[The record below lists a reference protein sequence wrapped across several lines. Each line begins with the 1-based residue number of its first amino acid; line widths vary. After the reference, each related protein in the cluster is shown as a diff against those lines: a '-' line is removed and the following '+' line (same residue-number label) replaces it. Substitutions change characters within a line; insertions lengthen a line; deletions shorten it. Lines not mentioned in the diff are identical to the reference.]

1 MALREETLALGQKA
15 EDDYTTILS
24 RALGTFAALG
34 RGDHR
39 PAREVCGEGIE
50 LSWQRNMRRHTA
62 VHLHVS
68 ASLASSQGQP
78 IRSARLWGAAE
89 ALYEGIGTVFS
100 PLERHLFGPYIAA
113 ARAQLDEAAW
123 EEAWAEGRV
132 MTTEQAG
139 VFGLERGKGTPHD

>member
-1 MALREETLALGQKA
+1 
-15 EDDYTTILS
+15 
-24 RALGTFAALG
+24 
-34 RGDHR
+34 
-39 PAREVCGEGIE
+39 
-50 LSWQRNMRRHTA
+50 MRRHTA

-123 EEAWAEGRV
+123 EDAWAEGRV
-132 MTTEQAG
+132 MTTEQA
-139 VFGLERGKGTPHD
+139 VVYALERGDGTAHDTADD